1 MPFYLRK
8 SVSAGPFRFNFS
20 NSGVGVS
27 VGVRGLRIG
36 TGPRGHYIHAGRNG
50 FYYRASLGR
59 AGERVRRSPSAP
71 PLPRPVEQEVS
82 GVTMVEIESA
92 DVLAMQDEEFAE
104 VLREINDKSRQV
116 RLSTA
121 LAVISGLAGI
131 GGALVMGPP
140 GLLVGAFALPGYLLG
155 QWLDSYRRTTVLFY
169 NVDDDYQRRVTELT
183 AAFDR
188 LAECSAKWHV
198 QASGAIYDT
207 TIRKRNA
214 GASRLL
220 KRATTGLAYRL
231 PAVIRSNAT
240 PPVMQVGKQSL
251 YFFPDVILIE
261 NGSRF
266 GAIAY
271 GNLAVRVEPSRF
283 IEEDSVPRDA
293 QIVDHT
299 WRFPNRNGGPD
310 RRFNNNRQL
319 PVCLYDSLY
328 LTSPQG
334 LNEVLQFS
342 RVGLA
347 DTFAQTLRAMPPN
360 ASSRSAATPPWGE
373 APRPQAIAEPDEPVT
388 QPASRGRGW
397 LVKTALAAGVIVAVA
412 ALWRSPSQVP
422 VAESKGPVVPTS
434 ASPAPAPA
442 PEASPPA
449 APAPPVN
456 APPQP
461 AAAAPQIDENAPLTP
476 GEVRDLQAR
485 LKALGFDPGDIDGIP
500 GPQTAAAI
508 RRFEASRLLTPTGS
522 VDRRTLQ
529 RLKEAGP
536 SR

>member
-20 NSGVGVS
+20 NNGVGVS
-27 VGVRGLRIG
+27 VGVRGLRLG

-50 FYYRASLGR
+50 FYYRASLGH
-59 AGERVRRSPSAP
+59 AGARTRPLQPITE
-71 PLPRPVEQEVS
+71 LPRPVEQETP
-82 GVTMVEIESA
+82 GVGMVQIESA

-104 VLREINDKSRQV
+104 VLREINDKSHQA
-116 RLSTA
+116 RLSIVLAVGLGVAGICGA
-121 LAVISGLAGI
+121 LAA
-131 GGALVMGPP
+131 GPP
-140 GLLVGAFALPGYLLG
+140 GLLIGALALPAYVLG
-155 QWLDSYRRTTVLFY
+155 QWVDSYRRTTVLFY
-169 NVDDDYQRRVTELT
+169 NLDDGHQQRVTELV

-188 LAECSAKWHV
+188 LVQCGAKWHV

-207 TIRKRNA
+207 TVRKRNA
-214 GASRLL
+214 GAGHLIMRE
-220 KRATTGLAYRL
+220 TTTLAYRL

-240 PPVMQVGKQSL
+240 SPVIHVGKQNL
-251 YFFPDVILIE
+251 YFLPDVVLIE
-261 NGSRF
+261 DGSRF
-266 GAIAY
+266 GAVAY
-271 GNLAVRVEPSRF
+271 GNLVVRAEPSRF
-283 IEEDSVPRDA
+283 IEEDTVPRDA

-299 WRFPNRNGGPD
+299 WRFPNRDGGPD

-319 PVCLYDSLY
+319 PICLYESLH
-328 LTSPQG
+328 LSSSDG

-342 RVGLA
+342 RFGTAAPFV
-347 DTFAQTLRAMPPN
+347 QSLRAMPPN

-373 APRPQAIAEPDEPVT
+373 APRPQATADPDEPEA
-388 QPASRGRGW
+388 QPADTGRGW
-397 LVKTALAAGVIVAVA
+397 LVKAALIAGVIVAVA

-422 VAESKGPVVPTS
+422 VAESKVPAVPAST
-434 ASPAPAPA
+434 SPAPAPA
-442 PEASPPA
+442 QEASPPA
-449 APAPPVN
+449 APAPPVIV
-456 APPQP
+456 PPQP
-461 AAAAPQIDENAPLTP
+461 VAVTPQIDGNAPLTP
-476 GEVRDLQAR
+476 GEARDLQTR

-536 SR
+536 AP

>member
-59 AGERVRRSPSAP
+59 AGERLRRSQPAAPSP
-71 PLPRPVEQEVS
+71 PPVEQEVP
-82 GVTMVEIESA
+82 GVTMVDIESA
-92 DVLAMQDEEFAE
+92 DVLAMQDEEFSE
-104 VLREINDKSRQV
+104 VLREINDKSRQA

-121 LAVISGLAGI
+121 LAVIVGLAGL
-131 GGALVMGPP
+131 GSALVVGPP
-140 GLLVGAFALPGYLLG
+140 GLLVGALALPGYLLG
-155 QWLDSYRRTTVLFY
+155 RWLDSYRRTTVLFY
-169 NVDDDYQRRVTELT
+169 NVDDDHQRRVTELA

-207 TIRKRNA
+207 TVRKRNA

-220 KRATTGLAYRL
+220 KRATTSLAYRL
-231 PAVIRSNAT
+231 PAVVRSNAT

-261 NGSRF
+261 EGSRF
-266 GAIAY
+266 GAVAY
-271 GNLAVRVEPSRF
+271 GNLAVRAEPSRF

-319 PVCLYDSLY
+319 PVCLYDSLH
-328 LTSPQG
+328 LASPQG

-360 ASSRSAATPPWGE
+360 ASSRSATPPPWVE
-373 APRPQAIAEPDEPVT
+373 APRAQVTAEPDEPVA
-388 QPASRGRGW
+388 QPASRGRRW

-422 VAESKGPVVPTS
+422 VAESKGPAVPAST
-434 ASPAPAPA
+434 SPAPAPA

-449 APAPPVN
+449 VPAPPVSTL
-456 APPQP
+456 PQP
-461 AAAAPQIDENAPLTP
+461 AAAAPQIDQNAPLTLA
-476 GEVRDLQAR
+476 EVRDLQAR

-508 RRFEASRLLTPTGS
+508 RRFEASRSLTPTGN

>member
-266 GAIAY
+266 GAIA
-271 GNLAVRVEPSRF
+271 
-283 IEEDSVPRDA
+283 
-293 QIVDHT
+293 